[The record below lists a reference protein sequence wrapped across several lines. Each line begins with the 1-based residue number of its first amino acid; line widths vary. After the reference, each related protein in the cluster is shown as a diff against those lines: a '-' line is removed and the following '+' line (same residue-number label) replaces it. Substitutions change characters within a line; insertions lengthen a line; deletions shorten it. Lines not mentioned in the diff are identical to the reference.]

1 MPKVF
6 LVRKYSYRHFK
17 PTTEDD
23 VDDCP
28 FDDKDA
34 CCYGYHQQ
42 PHVARQQH
50 HQWADRKY
58 RYSSYGR

>member
-6 LVRKYSYRHFK
+6 LVRKYSYHHFK
-17 PTTEDD
+17 PTEDENE

-34 CCYGYHQQ
+34 CHYGYYQQ
-42 PHVARQQH
+42 RFVARQ
-50 HQWADRKY
+50 HQWTDRKY